1 MAMVYDNLKGSFKE
15 GKATDESKNQSGLMT
30 KELSALSSAG
40 PEGHTL
46 AYITPEEEKL
56 LQKATGKETIT
67 TAYGIP
73 TYATN
78 LTAEQMEKNLINNSL
93 MSPDKKVE
101 AKNIE
106 PLIKDYHLNKFLD
119 SQQVQIADSYSSIK
133 NLLQMYNDAKDAGN
147 DDEAELL
154 WSDIETHPSYKSIL

>member
-1 MAMVYDNLKGSFKE
+1 
-15 GKATDESKNQSGLMT
+15 
-30 KELSALSSAG
+30 
-40 PEGHTL
+40 
-46 AYITPEEEKL
+46 
-56 LQKATGKETIT
+56 GKETIT